1 MPPKDGLSIGERIKR
16 RRESLGLTQDDVAR
30 LVGYKSRS
38 SINKLELSRDIPS
51 NKIEKLASALATTPG
66 YLMGWTDNPSVST
79 SEYVASTGNTRFSS
93 DNVVLDIGDSES
105 EDPKV
110 SIFNLTKPKF
120 SDLKTLVGRG
130 KSSLTPE
137 EKMELV
143 KELLSDEDLTNN
155 D

>member
-51 NKIEKLASALATTPG
+51 NKIEKLASALATTLG
-66 YLMGWTDNPSVST
+66 YLMGWTDNPSINA
-79 SEYVASTGNTRFSS
+79 SEYVASTGNTTFSS

-105 EDPKV
+105 EEPKV

-143 KELLSDEDLTNN
+143 KELLSDEDLTDN